1 MNRLLFLLLLGTA
14 WAQFPDAPT
23 PQPDGTVCLDS
34 AGNAVAWS
42 TSCGW
47 RQVKEIPPAPVT
59 FWTFAPNRPWTAT
72 LKSPWY
78 WGAQGLA
85 DGMTIWDWKRHNCKG
100 NYPCSNQFWSE
111 RGAAMI
117 AVGLLQWPLDAKVS
131 RPVGLVPVGILFGK
145 STYSLITGH
154 YQ

>member
-1 MNRLLFLLLLGTA
+1 MRILITVLMFCTVA
-14 WAQFPDAPT
+14 AAQLPDAPQ
-23 PQPDGTVCLDS
+23 PQPKATQ
-34 AGNAVAWS
+34 
-42 TSCGW
+42 
-47 RQVKEIPPAPVT
+47 RVT
-59 FWTFAPNRPWTAT
+59 FWTFQPDRPWTAT

-78 WGAQGLA
+78 WGAEGLA

-100 NYPCSNQFWSE
+100 NNPCSNQFWSE

-131 RPVGLVPVGILFGK
+131 RPVGLVPVGVLLGR
-145 STYSLITGH
+145 SVYSLATGR